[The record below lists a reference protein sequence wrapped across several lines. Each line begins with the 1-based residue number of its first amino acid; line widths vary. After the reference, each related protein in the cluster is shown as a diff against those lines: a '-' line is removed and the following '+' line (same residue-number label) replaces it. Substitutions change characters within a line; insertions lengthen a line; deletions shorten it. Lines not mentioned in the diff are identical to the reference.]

1 MASRERM
8 SAADAAWLHMDR
20 PTNLMVVN
28 AVTWFDAP
36 LDWEAVAKIVDERMV
51 RRFPRFRQRVVESA
65 LPLTAPFWEDDPRF
79 SIEHHI
85 HHVAL
90 PAPGGT
96 QALQSFV
103 GDLMSVPLDRTKPL
117 WHMYFVDGYGEG
129 CATVTR
135 IHHCVGDGIALAQ
148 VLLSLTDESGAG
160 PNPPAGKP
168 AERPQGLA
176 GLLGT
181 LTRPAA
187 AGAQVVDNIVHEGI
201 EVLTNPSKLRDLAA
215 MGRDD
220 IAALAKLTLT
230 PPDARTVFRGPG
242 VVSKRAVW
250 ADPIPLADIKAIGR
264 PAHATV
270 NDVLL
275 SAVSGAIGRY
285 LDRRGGRVDNLRAL
299 IPFNIR
305 PPDEPLPPT
314 LGNKFGLIFL
324 DLPVGMRDPLA
335 RLAELSRRMEA
346 VKRSPEAAVS
356 YGLIASMGLTPT
368 EVEKKALDFLTAKG
382 SAVMTNVPGPR
393 EPLHLAGVRV
403 RGVIPWVPRTGDTP
417 IGLSIFS
424 YAGEVVVGLAV
435 DAALV
440 PEPETILAGME
451 EELQALHRLT
461 VSPEPAPTA

>member
-20 PTNLMVVN
+20 PTNLMVIN
-28 AVTWFDAP
+28 AVSWFDRP
-36 LDWEAVAKIVDERMV
+36 LDWEAVAKIIEERLV

-65 LPLTAPFWEDDPRF
+65 LPLTAPYWEDDPHF
-79 SIEHHI
+79 GIEHHI

-90 PAPGGT
+90 PAPGGSA
-96 QALQSFV
+96 ALQHFV

-135 IHHCVGDGIALAQ
+135 IHHCVGDGIALAK

-160 PNPPAGKP
+160 PSPDPGP
-168 AERPQGLA
+168 DAEQRRGLT

-181 LTRPAA
+181 LTGPAA
-187 AGAQVVDNIVHEGI
+187 AGAHAVDAIVHEGI
-201 EVLTNPSKLRDLAA
+201 DVLTHPAKLRDIAA
-215 MGRDD
+215 LGRDD
-220 IAALAKLTLT
+220 VAALAKLTLT
-230 PPDARTVFRGPG
+230 PPDTRTVFRGPG
-242 VVSKRAVW
+242 VVSKRALW
-250 ADPIPLADIKAIGR
+250 SEPIPLAEVKAVGR
-264 PAHATV
+264 AAHGTV

-275 SAVSGAIGRY
+275 SAASGAIGRY

-305 PPDEPLPPT
+305 PPDQPLPPT
-314 LGNKFGLIFL
+314 LGNRFGMIFL
-324 DLPVGMRDPLA
+324 DLPVGIRDPGE
-335 RLAELSRRMEA
+335 RLAELSRRMQI

-356 YGLIASMGLTPT
+356 YGVLSGMGLTPAD
-368 EVEKKALDFLTAKG
+368 VEKQILDFFTAKA
-382 SAVMTNVPGPR
+382 SAVMTNVSGPP

-424 YAGEVVVGLAV
+424 YAGEVVIGLSV

-440 PEPETILAGME
+440 PEPETILSGMRA
-451 EELQALHRLT
+451 ELRDLQRLT
-461 VSPEPAPTA
+461 APREVTTTG